1 MKHYPDF
8 KTFVEAEVASLN
20 STFLLD
26 EERKPLGKYG
36 VFATFT
42 HHYSYADGQY
52 SAKTAEV
59 MSDSR
64 VQPLVRA
71 AQSSHLQLIE
81 DFRGSISKGGSVAL
95 RIPDQYKAEHLRC
108 ENGSFD
114 IEVFIYLKP

>member
-20 STFLLD
+20 STFLLG
-26 EERKPLGKYG
+26 EERKPLGEYG
-36 VFATFT
+36 IFATFT

-52 SAKTAEV
+52 SAKTVKV

-81 DFRGSISKGGSVAL
+81 DFRGSISEGRSVAL
-95 RIPDQYKAEHLRC
+95 RIPDQYKDERLRRRD
-108 ENGSFD
+108 GSFY
-114 IEVFIYLKP
+114 IEVFIYI